1 MKKIFLPLLALCGM
15 IAGFSLTSCGG
26 GGGGDGTH
34 NFSGKTIRYF
44 GNTMAGSMVV
54 AVYDKKTTGIYS
66 ADVSF
71 GENGTPY
78 AAEFRIVNNTNNPE
92 ITVQL
97 EGDENFSTDEDVRMF
112 FSDFLPS
119 EFDVEAALY
128 GFPAPK
134 ITMHYLTDVSGT
146 YVATYSFL
154 VGDNPETEDVNEG
167 DDPETPDVIEEAHM
181 KEIDIKDL
189 NFSYIIN

>member
-1 MKKIFLPLLALCGM
+1 MKKIFLPILALCGM
-15 IAGFSLTSCGG
+15 ITGLTLTSCGG

-71 GENGTPY
+71 GERGTPY
-78 AAEFRIVNNTNNPE
+78 AAEFRIVNNTDSPE

-97 EGDENFSTDEDVRMF
+97 EGNGNFSTDEDVRMF

-119 EFDVEAALY
+119 EFNLEDALY
-128 GFPAPK
+128 GFPTPK

-154 VGDNPETEDVNEG
+154 VGDNPETADVNEG
-167 DDPETPDVIEEAHM
+167 DDPETLDVIEEAHM
-181 KEIDIKDL
+181 KEIDIENLK
-189 NFSYIIN
+189 FSYIIN

>member
-34 NFSGKTIRYF
+34 NFSGKTIRYY

-54 AVYDKKTTGIYS
+54 AVGNKLTGGLYD
-66 ADVSF
+66 AFVSF
-71 GENGTPY
+71 GENGFPY
-78 AAEFRIVNNTNNPE
+78 IAEFRIVNNTDSPE
-92 ITVQL
+92 ISVQL
-97 EGDENFSTDEDVRMF
+97 KGNDKFSTDEDVRMF
-112 FSDFLPS
+112 FSDFLPD
-119 EFDVEAALY
+119 EFDADGALY

-134 ITMHYLTDVSGT
+134 ITMTYVTDISGT

-154 VGDNPETEDVNEG
+154 VGDNPETKDVNEG
-167 DDPETPDVIEEAHM
+167 DDPETEDVIEETHM
-181 KEIDIKDL
+181 QEIHVRNLKFTYEL
-189 NFSYIIN
+189 N